1 MSAPDFYDATLQA
14 AKDNAQLGV
23 FDRFVPVFFNLTNF
37 KMYNAVN
44 GREAGDSL
52 IAHMGRILRREF
64 PQAKACHM
72 GGDHFEVLA
81 PRKNLIAKLGRMH
94 EALTFY
100 VKDSS
105 VELKA
110 GLFITR
116 NDKTVAR
123 YNFRD
128 NLFDLA
134 KVAADSIKKDSTRFY
149 AEYNDMMGEK
159 LVDRSYLMRHFEEAL
174 EKEYFQVYF
183 QPQIR
188 VCTGKVCGLEALS
201 RWVDPERG
209 MIMPGEYIPF
219 LEETGLI
226 SRLDYYVI
234 EKAIQRVVYHLHNG
248 GEALPLSVNLSHV
261 DFDNT
266 DPLAVVEGLVQKY
279 QCPRNMIHIEV
290 TESAQVHDQGH
301 LRKGLRDFQQAGYTC
316 WLDDFG
322 RAYSS
327 LNTLHTFHFD
337 ELKLDMG
344 FMRHFNEESRKIARS
359 IVIMGKTLGIH
370 TLAEGVETKEQVDF
384 LRSIGCEKIQGFYYG
399 QPMPSGQYATWLE
412 EKGLREESAAEARLL
427 DKAGLINLD
436 MDTPVGLF
444 LYDENHMDMFME
456 NEACRKIRASAG
468 LSLHMEKGG
477 ITWHYGEPPPA
488 DSKARP
494 DFRGAGNGEFC
505 ATGTVPAVSG
515 AHTGENAESG
525 PGETGNTQCVP
536 G

>member
-1 MSAPDFYDATLQA
+1 
-14 AKDNAQLGV
+14 
-23 FDRFVPVFFNLTNF
+23 
-37 KMYNAVN
+37 
-44 GREAGDSL
+44 
-52 IAHMGRILRREF
+52 
-64 PQAKACHM
+64 M

-94 EALTFY
+94 EDLTFY

-116 NDKTVAR
+116 NDKTLAR

-301 LRKGLRDFQQAGYTC
+301 LRKGLRDFQQAGYT
-316 WLDDFG
+316 
-322 RAYSS
+322 
-327 LNTLHTFHFD
+327 
-337 ELKLDMG
+337 
-344 FMRHFNEESRKIARS
+344 
-359 IVIMGKTLGIH
+359 
-370 TLAEGVETKEQVDF
+370 
-384 LRSIGCEKIQGFYYG
+384 
-399 QPMPSGQYATWLE
+399 SGSMILE
-412 EKGLREESAAEARLL
+412 
-427 DKAGLINLD
+427 
-436 MDTPVGLF
+436 
-444 LYDENHMDMFME
+444 
-456 NEACRKIRASAG
+456 
-468 LSLHMEKGG
+468 
-477 ITWHYGEPPPA
+477 
-488 DSKARP
+488 
-494 DFRGAGNGEFC
+494 
-505 ATGTVPAVSG
+505 VPT
-515 AHTGENAESG
+515 HH
-525 PGETGNTQCVP
+525 
-536 G
+536 